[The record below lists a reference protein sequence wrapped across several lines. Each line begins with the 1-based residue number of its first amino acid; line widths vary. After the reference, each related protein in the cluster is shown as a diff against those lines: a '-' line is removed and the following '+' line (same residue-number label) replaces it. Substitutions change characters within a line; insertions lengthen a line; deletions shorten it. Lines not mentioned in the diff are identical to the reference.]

1 MTAGT
6 WRSEQDQVHCAVQ
19 DRRPAARQRD
29 DADREGETVSR
40 ASSLLAPFPA
50 FERALIWAE
59 VKRSPSS
66 SRSSAATCFDHV
78 DGIRAR
84 RCQ

>member
-40 ASSLLAPFPA
+40 ASSLLAPFPDRIIDTISA
-50 FERALIWAE
+50 TSMTVTEIPRIS
-59 VKRSPSS
+59 VPNGSP
-66 SRSSAATCFDHV
+66 T
-78 DGIRAR
+78 R
-84 RCQ
+84 RCPTISAR

>member
-40 ASSLLAPFPA
+40 ASSLLALFPDSIIDTISA
-50 FERALIWAE
+50 TSMTVTEIARIS
-59 VKRSPSS
+59 VPNGSPT
-66 SRSSAATCFDHV
+66 RPCATISA
-78 DGIRAR
+78 R
-84 RCQ
+84 